1 MYPPSTLA
9 ASSICAAFSGLA
21 TPEQKNIWTKTRLES
36 FLQRLTNIEPVR
48 KILRADDKLC
58 ELMLTKL
65 RQCFNLRQTKANTL
79 LTVANKGNNSSALP
93 RSEIQGL

>member
-21 TPEQKNIWTKTRLES
+21 TPEQKSIWTKTRLES

-48 KILRADDKLC
+48 EASDSRLREWCKLNC
-58 ELMLTKL
+58 SGV
-65 RQCFNLRQTKANTL
+65 Q
-79 LTVANKGNNSSALP
+79 
-93 RSEIQGL
+93 